1 VADKPKNDDEKT
13 PATDD
18 KGTQVHS
25 DGMNPHGM
33 NPHAE
38 PETSEKETA
47 EEDEKD

>member
-1 VADKPKNDDEKT
+1 MADKPKKDDEKT

-18 KGTQVHS
+18 KGTQVQP

-38 PETSEKETA
+38 PEESEK
-47 EEDEKD
+47 EDEKD